1 MDCKR
6 GHYYKEK
13 VALEKKLVETE
24 QLITILLQTV
34 KEIQRDLQRLHKEH
48 HTSVEY
54 WCDYITKDK
63 KESQ

>member
-34 KEIQRDLQRLHKEH
+34 KEMQKDLQILHKGH
-48 HTSVEY
+48 CASIEY
-54 WCDYITKDK
+54 WCECVSKD